1 MSAATSGSRPTGAAS
16 PGGRVRTAVPPPR
29 SLPALLDLRAATEP
43 GRTALICG
51 TRTLTFGA
59 WRDRSVAL
67 AAGLCHRR
75 LGPGARVV
83 LRYGGGDWIAYAVAY
98 CAVLRAGCV
107 AVPLS
112 DRQSPAT
119 SAHVLADS
127 GATALLHPGG
137 AVLPPELLPAGVWS
151 ATEEEIGA
159 EAGTRAGSG
168 TQMGPGAEAGTGAGS
183 GTQVGPGEEAGT
195 GAGSGTQAGTGE
207 EAGTGAGSGTPAG
220 PGVEAEDGTGSGAGP
235 ATDHRLPDPPDPA
248 ALAQILYTSGTTG
261 TPKGVTATHAN
272 LVHGCTSDERRRPL
286 RHSRHFLH
294 AFPVGTNAGQTMLV
308 NALDSAATAVAAPQ
322 FTPGRFAR
330 LIEEYGIGS
339 VFLVPAMAIELL
351 GSQAARRYAT
361 DTVRLVGSTAAA
373 LPGPVALGLAR
384 AFPRAQV
391 VNYYTSTEAAPAQIT
406 LLFDPDRPDSP
417 GRPADLRDLRI
428 TAPDG
433 TPLPPGEPGEVW
445 LRSPTAPRAYLDG
458 AGSGAAAV
466 RGPANGGPEVF
477 RGRWVRMGDLGR
489 VDEDGY
495 LHLLD
500 RERDVIKSGAHKVS
514 TLQVEDALHAHPAVA
529 DAAAFGVP
537 HPVLGAVV
545 AAVVVPRGE
554 LTVPAL
560 RTFLLDRLAAHE
572 LPARLLFRPSLPRN
586 EGGKILKRELRLL
599 LDDEALR

>member
-1 MSAATSGSRPTGAAS
+1 MNAATSGSRPTGAAIPGSRPASAAS
-16 PGGRVRTAVPPPR
+16 PGGRARAAVPPPR
-29 SLPALLDLRAATEP
+29 SLPALLDLRAATDP

-51 TRTLTFGA
+51 SHTLTFGA
-59 WRDRSVAL
+59 WRDRASAL
-67 AAGLCHRR
+67 ADGLRNR
-75 LGPGARVV
+75 GLRAGARVV

-98 CAVLRAGCV
+98 CAVIRAGCV

-119 SAHVLADS
+119 SAHVLSDS

-151 ATEEEIGA
+151 ATEEEIG
-159 EAGTRAGSG
+159 S
-168 TQMGPGAEAGTGAGS
+168 EAGTGAGS
-183 GTQVGPGEEAGT
+183 AIPAGT
-195 GAGSGTQAGTGE
+195 GADR
-207 EAGTGAGSGTPAG
+207 
-220 PGVEAEDGTGSGAGP
+220 EDGTESGAGP
-235 ATDHRLPDPPDPA
+235 DTDHGLPDLPDPA

-261 TPKGVTATHAN
+261 PPKGVTATHAN

-458 AGSGAAAV
+458 GGSGAA
-466 RGPANGGPEVF
+466 EVF

-545 AAVVVPRGE
+545 AAVVVPSGE

>member
-1 MSAATSGSRPTGAAS
+1 MTAAPRPPSSPLRQAA
-16 PGGRVRTAVPPPR
+16 PR
-29 SLPALLDLRAATEP
+29 SLSALLDHRAAVGPE
-43 GRTALICG
+43 RTALICG
-51 TRTLTFGA
+51 PSTLTFGA
-59 WRDRSVAL
+59 WRERADAL
-67 AAGLCHRR
+67 AAGLRAGG

-83 LRYGGGDWIAYAVAY
+83 LRYGSGDWIAYAVAF
-98 CAVLRAGCV
+98 CGVLRAGCV

-112 DRQSPAT
+112 DRQAPAVA
-119 SAHVLADS
+119 AHVLADS
-127 GATALLHPGG
+127 DAS
-137 AVLPPELLPAGVWS
+137 AVLHASGASMPPGVLPDGLWA
-151 ATEEEIGA
+151 ATEEEVEAKGA
-159 EAGTRAGSG
+159 YREAGPR
-168 TQMGPGAEAGTGAGS
+168 
-183 GTQVGPGEEAGT
+183 
-195 GAGSGTQAGTGE
+195 
-207 EAGTGAGSGTPAG
+207 
-220 PGVEAEDGTGSGAGP
+220 
-235 ATDHRLPDPPDPA
+235 PDPD

-272 LVHGCTSDERRRPL
+272 LVHGCTLDERRRPL

-308 NALDSAATAVAAPQ
+308 NALDAAATAVAAPQ

-330 LIEEYGIGS
+330 LIEEYEVGS

-351 GSQAARRYAT
+351 GSKAARRCVT
-361 DTVRLVGSTAAA
+361 DSVRLVGSTAAA
-373 LPGPVALGLAR
+373 LPQPVALGLSQ

-417 GRPADLRDLRI
+417 GRPASLRDLRI

-445 LRSPTAPRAYLDG
+445 LRTPAAPRTYLGDATAG
-458 AGSGAAAV
+458 A
-466 RGPANGGPEVF
+466 ETF
-477 RGRWVRMGDLGR
+477 QGRWVRMGDLGR
-489 VDEDGY
+489 LDEEGY

-500 RERDVIKSGAHKVS
+500 RERDVVKSGAYKVS
-514 TLQVEDALHAHPAVA
+514 TLQVENALHAHPAVA
-529 DAAAFGVP
+529 DAAALGVP
-537 HPVLGAVV
+537 HPVLGSVV

-554 LTVPAL
+554 LTAPAL

>member
-1 MSAATSGSRPTGAAS
+1 M
-16 PGGRVRTAVPPPR
+16 PPPR
-29 SLPALLDLRAATEP
+29 SLPALLDLRAATDP

-151 ATEEEIGA
+151 ATEEEIG
-159 EAGTRAGSG
+159 
-168 TQMGPGAEAGTGAGS
+168 
-183 GTQVGPGEEAGT
+183 VEAGT
-195 GAGSGTQAGTGE
+195 GAGSGTQAGT
-207 EAGTGAGSGTPAG
+207 
-220 PGVEAEDGTGSGAGP
+220 GVEAEDGTGSGAGP
-235 ATDHRLPDPPDPA
+235 ATDHGLPDPPDPA

-330 LIEEYGIGS
+330 LIEEYGVGS

>member
-1 MSAATSGSRPTGAAS
+1 MTTALRPAGSSSRPPAGRPASRAAATAA
-16 PGGRVRTAVPPPR
+16 APR
-29 SLPALLDLRAATEP
+29 SLPALLGHRAAADP

-51 TRTLTFGA
+51 PRTLTFGTWHERA
-59 WRDRSVAL
+59 EAL
-67 AAGLCHRR
+67 AAGLRSR
-75 LGPGARVV
+75 GLGPGARVV

-98 CAVLRAGCV
+98 CGVLRAGCV

-112 DRQSPAT
+112 DRQAPAT
-119 SAHVLADS
+119 AAHVLADS
-127 GATALLHPGG
+127 GATAVLHPAG
-137 AVLPPELLPAGVWS
+137 ADLPSGLLPPGVWS
-151 ATEEEIGA
+151 ATTEEIEAA
-159 EAGTRAGSG
+159 EAAPP
-168 TQMGPGAEAGTGAGS
+168 GPGPLA
-183 GTQVGPGEEAGT
+183 
-195 GAGSGTQAGTGE
+195 
-207 EAGTGAGSGTPAG
+207 
-220 PGVEAEDGTGSGAGP
+220 D
-235 ATDHRLPDPPDPA
+235 PDPA

-261 TPKGVTATHAN
+261 RPKGVTATHGN
-272 LVHGCTSDERRRPL
+272 LAYGCTLDERRRPL

-308 NALDSAATAVAAPQ
+308 NALDSGATAVAAPQ

-330 LIEEYGIGS
+330 LIEEYEVGS

-351 GSQAARRYAT
+351 GSEAARRYAT
-361 DTVRLVGSTAAA
+361 ESVRLVGSTAAA

-417 GRPADLRDLRI
+417 GRPASLRDLRI

-433 TPLPPGEPGEVW
+433 TPLPPGEPGEVR
-445 LRSPTAPRAYLDG
+445 LRTPAAPRAYLGED
-458 AGSGAAAV
+458 AA
-466 RGPANGGPEVF
+466 RSEVF
-477 RGRWVRMGDLGR
+477 QGHWVRMGDLGR
-489 VDEDGY
+489 LDEDGY

-500 RERDVIKSGAHKVS
+500 RERDVIKSGAYKVS
-514 TLQVEDALHAHPAVA
+514 TLQVEEALHAHPAVA

-537 HPVLGAVV
+537 HPVLGSVV

-554 LTVPAL
+554 LTVPQL

-572 LPARLLFRPSLPRN
+572 LPARLLFRPFLPRN

>member
-1 MSAATSGSRPTGAAS
+1 MSAVS
-16 PGGRVRTAVPPPR
+16 PGGRARAAAPPPR

-51 TRTLTFGA
+51 SHPLTFGA
-59 WRDRSVAL
+59 WRDRASAL
-67 AAGLCHRR
+67 AAGLRNR
-75 LGPGARVV
+75 GLRPGSRVV

-98 CAVLRAGCV
+98 SAVLRAGCV

-119 SAHVLADS
+119 GAHVLADS

-137 AVLPPELLPAGVWS
+137 AVLPPKLLPAGVWP
-151 ATEEEIGA
+151 ATEEEI
-159 EAGTRAGSG
+159 RA
-168 TQMGPGAEAGTGAGS
+168 
-183 GTQVGPGEEAGT
+183 EAGT
-195 GAGSGTQAGTGE
+195 GAGSGTQAGTGAE
-207 EAGTGAGSGTPAG
+207 T
-220 PGVEAEDGTGSGAGP
+220 EDGTGSGAGP
-235 ATDHRLPDPPDPA
+235 ATDHGLPDPPDPT

-428 TAPDG
+428 TAPGG
-433 TPLPPGEPGEVW
+433 TPLPPGEPGDVW

-458 AGSGAAAV
+458 AGSGAA
-466 RGPANGGPEVF
+466 EVF

-545 AAVVVPRGE
+545 AAVVVPRDE
-554 LTVPAL
+554 LTAPAL

>member
-1 MSAATSGSRPTGAAS
+1 MSAATPGSRPTGAAIPGSRPTGAAS
-16 PGGRVRTAVPPPR
+16 PGGRARAAVPPPR

-51 TRTLTFGA
+51 TRTLTFAA

-83 LRYGGGDWIAYAVAY
+83 LRYGSGDWIAYAVAY

-151 ATEEEIGA
+151 ATEEEIGS
-159 EAGTRAGSG
+159 EAGTWAGSGTRAG
-168 TQMGPGAEAGTGAGS
+168 TGAETGTGAGS
-183 GTQVGPGEEAGT
+183 GIPAGT
-195 GAGSGTQAGTGE
+195 GAE
-207 EAGTGAGSGTPAG
+207 R
-220 PGVEAEDGTGSGAGP
+220 EDGTGSGAGP
-235 ATDHRLPDPPDPA
+235 DTDHGLPDPPDPA

-351 GSQAARRYAT
+351 GSPAARRYAT

-445 LRSPTAPRAYLDG
+445 LRTPTAPRAYLDG

-466 RGPANGGPEVF
+466 RGPANSGPEVF

>member
-1 MSAATSGSRPTGAAS
+1 MTAA
-16 PGGRVRTAVPPPR
+16 PR
-29 SLPALLDLRAATEP
+29 SLPALLDHRAAADP

-51 TRTLTFGA
+51 HRTLTFGA
-59 WRDRSVAL
+59 WRERADAL
-67 AAGLCHRR
+67 AAGLRSR
-75 LGPGARVV
+75 GLGPGARVV
-83 LRYGGGDWIAYAVAY
+83 LRYGSGDWIAYAVAY
-98 CAVLRAGCV
+98 CGVLRAGCV

-112 DRQSPAT
+112 DRQAPAT
-119 SAHVLADS
+119 AAHVLADS
-127 GATALLHPGG
+127 GATAVLHPPG
-137 AVLPPELLPAGVWS
+137 AVLPSGLLPTGVW
-151 ATEEEIGA
+151 AATAEETEEEETEEET
-159 EAGTRAGSG
+159 EA
-168 TQMGPGAEAGTGAGS
+168 TGAAS
-183 GTQVGPGEEAGT
+183 
-195 GAGSGTQAGTGE
+195 SGTQA
-207 EAGTGAGSGTPAG
+207 PAE
-220 PGVEAEDGTGSGAGP
+220 PE
-235 ATDHRLPDPPDPA
+235 PDPA

-261 TPKGVTATHAN
+261 RPKGVTATHGN
-272 LVHGCTSDERRRPL
+272 LAHGCTLDERRRPL

-330 LIEEYGIGS
+330 LIEEYGVGS

-351 GSQAARRYAT
+351 GSEAARRYAT
-361 DTVRLVGSTAAA
+361 DSVRLVGSTAAA

-417 GRPADLRDLRI
+417 GRPASVRDLRI

-433 TPLPPGEPGEVW
+433 TLLPPGEPGEVW
-445 LRSPTAPRAYLDG
+445 LRTPAAPRAYLGED
-458 AGSGAAAV
+458 AALSEA
-466 RGPANGGPEVF
+466 F
-477 RGRWVRMGDLGR
+477 QGRWVRMGDLGR
-489 VDEDGY
+489 LDEDGY

-537 HPVLGAVV
+537 HAVLGSVV

-554 LTVPAL
+554 LTVPDL

-572 LPARLLFRPSLPRN
+572 LPARLLFRPFLPRN
-586 EGGKILKRELRLL
+586 EGGKILKRELRQL

>member
-1 MSAATSGSRPTGAAS
+1 M
-16 PGGRVRTAVPPPR
+16 PPPR
-29 SLPALLDLRAATEP
+29 SLPALLDLRAATDP

-159 EAGTRAGSG
+159 EAGTWAGSG
-168 TQMGPGAEAGTGAGS
+168 IPAGTGAERG
-183 GTQVGPGEEAGT
+183 
-195 GAGSGTQAGTGE
+195 
-207 EAGTGAGSGTPAG
+207 
-220 PGVEAEDGTGSGAGP
+220 DGTESGAESGAGP
-235 ATDHRLPDPPDPA
+235 ATDHRLPDPPDPV

-433 TPLPPGEPGEVW
+433 THLPPGEPGEVW

-466 RGPANGGPEVF
+466 RGPADGGPEVF

>member
-1 MSAATSGSRPTGAAS
+1 MTATA
-16 PGGRVRTAVPPPR
+16 PR
-29 SLPALLDLRAATEP
+29 SLPALLGHRAAADP

-51 TRTLTFGA
+51 PRTLTFGA
-59 WRDRSVAL
+59 WHERAEAL
-67 AAGLCHRR
+67 AAGLRSR
-75 LGPGARVV
+75 GLGPGARVV
-83 LRYGGGDWIAYAVAY
+83 LRYGSGDWIAYAVAY
-98 CAVLRAGCV
+98 CGVLRAGCV

-112 DRQSPAT
+112 DRQAPAT
-119 SAHVLADS
+119 AAHVLADS
-127 GATALLHPGG
+127 GAAAVLRPSG
-137 AVLPPELLPAGVWS
+137 AVLPSGLLPPGVWS
-151 ATEEEIGA
+151 ATAEEI
-159 EAGTRAGSG
+159 EA
-168 TQMGPGAEAGTGAGS
+168 TGAAPP
-183 GTQVGPGEEAGT
+183 GTEPL
-195 GAGSGTQAGTGE
+195 
-207 EAGTGAGSGTPAG
+207 
-220 PGVEAEDGTGSGAGP
+220 AEPGP
-235 ATDHRLPDPPDPA
+235 ASLAEPLAEPGPA
-248 ALAQILYTSGTTG
+248 SLAEPLAEPAPASLAQILYTSGTTG
-261 TPKGVTATHAN
+261 RPKGVTATHGN
-272 LVHGCTSDERRRPL
+272 LAYGCTLDERRRPL

-330 LIEEYGIGS
+330 LIEEYGVGS

-351 GSQAARRYAT
+351 GSEAARRYAT
-361 DTVRLVGSTAAA
+361 DSVRLVGSTAAA

-417 GRPADLRDLRI
+417 GRPASLRDLRI

-433 TPLPPGEPGEVW
+433 TPLPPGEPGEVR
-445 LRSPTAPRAYLDG
+445 LRTPAAPRAYLGED
-458 AGSGAAAV
+458 AA
-466 RGPANGGPEVF
+466 RSEVF
-477 RGRWVRMGDLGR
+477 QGHWVRMGDLGR
-489 VDEDGY
+489 LDEDGY

-500 RERDVIKSGAHKVS
+500 RERDVIKSGAYKVS

-554 LTVPAL
+554 LAVPEL

-572 LPARLLFRPSLPRN
+572 LPARLLFRPFLPRN

>member
-29 SLPALLDLRAATEP
+29 SLPALLDLRAATDP

-51 TRTLTFGA
+51 SHSLTFGA
-59 WRDRSVAL
+59 WRDRSSAL
-67 AAGLCHRR
+67 AAGLRDR
-75 LGPGARVV
+75 GLRPGARVV
-83 LRYGGGDWIAYAVAY
+83 LRYGSGDWIEYVVAY

-159 EAGTRAGSG
+159 EAGT
-168 TQMGPGAEAGTGAGS
+168 GAGS
-183 GTQVGPGEEAGT
+183 GTQVGPGAEAGT
-195 GAGSGTQAGTGE
+195 RAGSGTQV
-207 EAGTGAGSGTPAG
+207 G
-220 PGVEAEDGTGSGAGP
+220 PGAEAGTGSGAGP
-235 ATDHRLPDPPDPA
+235 ATDHGLPDPPDPV

>member
-1 MSAATSGSRPTGAAS
+1 MTATPPPSRRPSRPPSGRPAS
-16 PGGRVRTAVPPPR
+16 PAAAPR
-29 SLPALLDLRAATEP
+29 SLPALLDHRAAADP

-51 TRTLTFGA
+51 PRTLTFGA
-59 WRDRSVAL
+59 WRERAEAL
-67 AAGLCHRR
+67 AAGLRSR
-75 LGPGARVV
+75 GLGPGARVV
-83 LRYGGGDWIAYAVAY
+83 LRYGSGDWIAYAVAY
-98 CAVLRAGCV
+98 CGVLRAGCV

-112 DRQSPAT
+112 DRQAPAT
-119 SAHVLADS
+119 AAHVLADS
-127 GATALLHPGG
+127 GAA
-137 AVLPPELLPAGVWS
+137 AVLRPAGADLPSGLLPRGLWA
-151 ATEEEIGA
+151 ATTEEI
-159 EAGTRAGSG
+159 EA
-168 TQMGPGAEAGTGAGS
+168 TGAAS
-183 GTQVGPGEEAGT
+183 PRTEPL
-195 GAGSGTQAGTGE
+195 
-207 EAGTGAGSGTPAG
+207 AG
-220 PGVEAEDGTGSGAGP
+220 PDPVALAEPLAE
-235 ATDHRLPDPPDPA
+235 PDPA

-261 TPKGVTATHAN
+261 RPKGVTATHGN
-272 LVHGCTSDERRRPL
+272 LAHGCTLDERRRPL

-308 NALDSAATAVAAPQ
+308 NALDSAATGVVAPQ

-330 LIEEYGIGS
+330 LIEEYEVGS

-351 GSQAARRYAT
+351 GSAAARRYAT
-361 DTVRLVGSTAAA
+361 DSVRLVGSTAAA

-417 GRPADLRDLRI
+417 GRPASLRDLRI

-433 TPLPPGEPGEVW
+433 TPLPPGEPGEVR
-445 LRSPTAPRAYLDG
+445 LRTPAAPRAYLGED
-458 AGSGAAAV
+458 AA
-466 RGPANGGPEVF
+466 RSEVF
-477 RGRWVRMGDLGR
+477 QGQWVRMGDLGR
-489 VDEDGY
+489 LDEDGY
-495 LHLLD
+495 LQLLD
-500 RERDVIKSGAHKVS
+500 RERDVIKSGAYKVS

-537 HPVLGAVV
+537 HAVLGSVV

-554 LTVPAL
+554 LTVPEL

-572 LPARLLFRPSLPRN
+572 LPARLLFRPFLPRN

>member
-1 MSAATSGSRPTGAAS
+1 MT
-16 PGGRVRTAVPPPR
+16 TAPR
-29 SLPALLDLRAATEP
+29 SLPALLGHRAAADP

-51 TRTLTFGA
+51 PRTLTFGA
-59 WRDRSVAL
+59 WHDRADAL
-67 AAGLCHRR
+67 AAGLRSR
-75 LGPGARVV
+75 GLGPGARVV
-83 LRYGGGDWIAYAVAY
+83 LRYGSGDWIAYAVAY
-98 CAVLRAGCV
+98 CGVLRAGCV

-112 DRQSPAT
+112 DRQAPAT
-119 SAHVLADS
+119 AAHVLADS
-127 GATALLHPGG
+127 GATAVLHPAG
-137 AVLPPELLPAGVWS
+137 ADLPAGLLPAGVRS
-151 ATEEEIGA
+151 ATAEEVEATEAAWSGTEAASSGA
-159 EAGTRAGSG
+159 EGS
-168 TQMGPGAEAGTGAGS
+168 AE
-183 GTQVGPGEEAGT
+183 PL
-195 GAGSGTQAGTGE
+195 
-207 EAGTGAGSGTPAG
+207 
-220 PGVEAEDGTGSGAGP
+220 AE
-235 ATDHRLPDPPDPA
+235 PDPA

-261 TPKGVTATHAN
+261 RPKGVTATHGN
-272 LVHGCTSDERRRPL
+272 LAYGCTLDERRRPL

-330 LIEEYGIGS
+330 LIEEYGVGS

-351 GSQAARRYAT
+351 GSEAARRYAT
-361 DTVRLVGSTAAA
+361 DSVRLVGSTAAA

-417 GRPADLRDLRI
+417 GRPASLRDLRI

-433 TPLPPGEPGEVW
+433 TPLPPGEPGEVR
-445 LRSPTAPRAYLDG
+445 LRTSAAPRAYLGED
-458 AGSGAAAV
+458 AA
-466 RGPANGGPEVF
+466 RSEVF
-477 RGRWVRMGDLGR
+477 QGHWVRMGDLGR
-489 VDEDGY
+489 LDEDGY
-495 LHLLD
+495 LELLD
-500 RERDVIKSGAHKVS
+500 RERDVIKSGAYKVS
-514 TLQVEDALHAHPAVA
+514 TLQVEEALHAHPAVA

-537 HPVLGAVV
+537 HPVLGSVV

-554 LTVPAL
+554 LTVPEL